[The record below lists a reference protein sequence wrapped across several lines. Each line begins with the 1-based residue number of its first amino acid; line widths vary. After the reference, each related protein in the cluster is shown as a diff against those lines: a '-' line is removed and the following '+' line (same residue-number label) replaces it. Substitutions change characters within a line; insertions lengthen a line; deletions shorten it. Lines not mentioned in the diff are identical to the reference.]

1 MRQSDEPLSFVTK
14 APLERLLPHARPC
27 QFCKGAVICTGEEPL
42 EAAYFIL
49 SGSCELR
56 GTLDGHEE
64 VLETFGPGE
73 AFGGWERGAPDEPG
87 TRAVAAADSVLL
99 SLTRKDLELLRA
111 QDGHQGRGNG
121 NGHAHPAELIVPLN
135 AASQP
140 AAPSHHSGFPV

>member
-27 QFCKGAVICTGEEPL
+27 QFCKGAVICTGEELL
-42 EAAYFIL
+42 EGVYFIL

-64 VLETFGPGE
+64 VVETFGPGA
-73 AFGGWERGAPDEPG
+73 AFGGWERGTPDEPG

-99 SLTRKDLELLRA
+99 SLSRAKTSSCCGRKMA
-111 QDGHQGRGNG
+111 IRGG
-121 NGHAHPAELIVPLN
+121 VMAMPTPI
-135 AASQP
+135 QP
-140 AAPSHHSGFPV
+140 N